1 MLYIRIMRDV
11 HLKAIDLNLLTALG
25 ALLSQRSVSRA
36 AREIG
41 LSQPAMSRAL
51 DRLRHLFGDEL
62 MLRAGAGMVLT
73 ARAEALAPQVQ
84 EILADIRALVAEPG
98 FDPSIERRTVR
109 IAAVDSLTT
118 LLLPGAMARLLREAP
133 QVDLRVV
140 PIGSDIARRLQGG
153 DVDLTFALASYPLA
167 AGVHSELL
175 MEDSVALIMRRGHP
189 AAGKGPLSL
198 AAYAALTHV
207 TVSVFGDGSTEA
219 DAALAAAGLERRIGL
234 TTPHFTSALMAVA
247 HTDMVTTLSR
257 AFARQFAQAFDLV
270 LAESPIAPTA
280 LPVTMVWHAA
290 RKHDRLL
297 AWLRGVFKQVA
308 AEAMAG
314 LPPAR

>member
-1 MLYIRIMRDV
+1 MLYIQYMRDV

-62 MLRAGAGMVLT
+62 MLRSGAGMVLT

-84 EILADIRALVAEPG
+84 EILADIRALVAEPR
-98 FDPSIERRTVR
+98 FDPSSEHRTLR

-118 LLLPGAMARLLREAP
+118 LLFPGVMVRLLEEAP
-133 QVDLRVV
+133 HVDLRAV
-140 PIGSDIARRLQGG
+140 PISADIARRLQSG
-153 DVDLTFALASYPLA
+153 DIDLTFALANYPLA
-167 AGVHSELL
+167 AGTHSETL
-175 MEDSVALIMRRGHP
+175 MDDRLALIMRRDHP
-189 AAGKGPLSL
+189 AARNGPLSL

-247 HTDMVTTLSR
+247 RTDMVTVLSH
-257 AFARQFAQAFDLV
+257 AFARQFAEALDLV
-270 LAESPIAPTA
+270 LLEPPLEPAVLKI
-280 LPVTMVWHAA
+280 TMVWHAA

-297 AWLRGVFKQVA
+297 AWLRGVFRQVA
-308 AEAMAG
+308 SGVADQV
-314 LPPAR
+314 PPRG